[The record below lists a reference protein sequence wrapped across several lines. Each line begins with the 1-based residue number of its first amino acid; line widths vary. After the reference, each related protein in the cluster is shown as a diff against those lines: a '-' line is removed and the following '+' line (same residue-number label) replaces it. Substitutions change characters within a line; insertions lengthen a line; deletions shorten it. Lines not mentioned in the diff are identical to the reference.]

1 MNKKLATFLFAISI
15 GFTATPAFAS
25 CYHFCAVDWQACK
38 ANGTD
43 PAECNAELNS
53 CQQAC
58 GCQSEC
64 CFYGNCDSPG
74 L

>member
-1 MNKKLATFLFAISI
+1 MNKKLGTFLFAVSI
-15 GFTATPAFAS
+15 ALTATPAFAS
-25 CYHFCAVDWQACK
+25 CYHYCAVDWQACV
-38 ANGTD
+38 AGGTD
-43 PAECNAELNS
+43 RAECDAEVKG

-64 CFYGNCDSPG
+64 CFYNNCNYPG